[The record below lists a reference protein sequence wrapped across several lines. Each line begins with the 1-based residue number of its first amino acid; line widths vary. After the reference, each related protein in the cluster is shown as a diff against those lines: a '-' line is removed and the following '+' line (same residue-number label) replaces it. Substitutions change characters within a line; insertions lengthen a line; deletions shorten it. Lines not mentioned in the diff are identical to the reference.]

1 MVEGPENLKP
11 KVRRPRP
18 MHLWGVSDVLKFFR
32 RHCSEYLSPFYATRY
47 IDLFAEH
54 EITGR
59 VLLRIDDDSLY
70 RMGIENNEHRDAIL
84 REILK
89 QKLKTDIM
97 EIRELQLKNNI
108 YDNYPNY
115 YK

>member
-1 MVEGPENLKP
+1 MVEGTPENSKP

-18 MHLWGVSDVLKFFR
+18 MNLWGVQDVVKWFR
-32 RHCSEYLSPFYATRY
+32 RHCSDYLSYQ
-47 IDLFAEH
+47 DLFTYH

-115 YK
+115 NYK

>member
-1 MVEGPENLKP
+1 MVEGAPENIKP
-11 KVRRPRP
+11 KVRRPTNP
-18 MHLWGVSDVLKFFR
+18 TLWGVADVLKWFR
-32 RHCSEYLSPFYATRY
+32 RHCSEYSFYN
-47 IDLFAEH
+47 DLFAEH

-59 VLLRIDDDSLY
+59 VLLRIDDDSLI
-70 RMGIENNEHRDAIL
+70 RMGVEISEHRDAIL

-89 QKLKTDIM
+89 QKLKADIM

>member
-1 MVEGPENLKP
+1 MVEGTTPEPGQKE
-11 KVRRPRP
+11 KRKRPRP
-18 MHLWGVSDVLKFFR
+18 MYLWAGNDVIKWYR
-32 RHCSEYLSPFYATRY
+32 RHCSEYDEYVS
-47 IDLFAEH
+47 LFENHA
-54 EITGR
+54 ITGR
-59 VLLRIDDDSLY
+59 ALLRADDDSLR

-97 EIRELQLKNNI
+97 EIRDLQMKNNI
-108 YDNYPNY
+108 YDNYPNF